1 MTIAWQ
7 ETPKR
12 LSPDRVRAT
21 AFPLSRRGRRGLDEE
36 HVRAFVSEVEQELL
50 ALLSEKTSLAGEVER
65 LRKRIISGTPRQGGV
80 RFGQEDAHAHSVRIL
95 SSAQLTA
102 DRYVA
107 DAQAYSRKLTDEAR
121 NRRDEILA
129 QAHRH
134 AEMVIE
140 EASVRARAA
149 AVSAL
154 RAADPL
160 QGEADLRT
168 LQAEIAYL
176 REFSEVYRTHLRAYT
191 EGVLSSIDEWE
202 QREERSISQVTAET
216 EAISRADLAV

>member
-12 LSPDRVRAT
+12 LSPDRVWAPT
-21 AFPLSRRGRRGLDEE
+21 FPLSRRGRRGLDEE

-80 RFGQEDAHAHSVRIL
+80 RFGQEDAHDHAVRIL

-121 NRRDEILA
+121 NRRGEVLA

-168 LQAEIAYL
+168 LQADIAYL
-176 REFSEVYRTHLRAYT
+176 RQFRDAYPT
-191 EGVLSSIDEWE
+191 PPPPYTTGGLNSI
-202 QREERSISQVTAET
+202 
-216 EAISRADLAV
+216 